1 MSEPGWIYNDLP
13 FNDSLI
19 PETALGFIYKISRIS
34 DGKAYIG
41 RKLIYFK
48 KTSVKTLYR
57 KLKKGETGKGQKY
70 KKKTTILVHSDW
82 REYWG
87 SSERLIADIELL
99 GIDNF
104 KREILFFC
112 KSKGELSYTEARTQM
127 DLRVLENLDR
137 FYNRQIMCR
146 INWVHVAKLGV

>member
-13 FNDSLI
+13 FDDSLI

-70 KKKTTILVHSDW
+70 KKKTTSLVHSDW

-87 SSERLIADIELL
+87 SSERLMTDIELL
-99 GIDNF
+99 GINSF

-127 DLRVLENLDR
+127 DMRVLEHQDR
-137 FYNRQIMCR
+137 FYNGQIMVR
-146 INWVHVAKLGV
+146 VHHSHIAKLNH